1 MEAARCPEMLAMQTI
16 SYPREPWPDLLPG
29 QRVIL
34 KKKAASKG
42 TQEDDIVAYIETDEF
57 GTYYFDFVPD
67 GEYNMIVDIPG
78 LNMIENYDVEIID
91 NTVVGGLDFVVEND
105 GIYHPGSHGA

>member
-1 MEAARCPEMLAMQTI
+1 M
-16 SYPREPWPDLLPG
+16 
-29 QRVIL
+29 
-34 KKKAASKG
+34 KKKASSKG

-91 NTVVGGLDFVVEND
+91 NTIVGELDFVVEND
-105 GIYHPGSHGA
+105 GIIHSREHRS